1 MKNGGYWG
9 LAYGVAVFSPR
20 RSDIFGPPPRTDTMV
35 RLVAAALFLLLS
47 HFGLASSPLRATL
60 ARTLG
65 ERLYIGLYSVLTLA
79 AFAWLIL
86 AYRGAPTRVL
96 WTAPEWVRLAAILI
110 VPLAFMLI
118 VAGLTTPNPT
128 IVGTE
133 KLLARPDIV
142 RGILRVT
149 RNPFLWGAGL
159 FALAHVAA
167 TGDLASVLFFG
178 TIGVLGLAGA
188 LLLDAKKA
196 KRHSAEWQAFAAAT
210 SNLPF
215 LAILQGRQRLVLR
228 EIGLWRLAL
237 AIGLFVLMLSVHRW
251 AFGTSPLSGL

>member
-1 MKNGGYWG
+1 
-9 LAYGVAVFSPR
+9 
-20 RSDIFGPPPRTDTMV
+20 MV
-35 RLVAAALFLLLS
+35 WLVAASLFLLLS
-47 HFGLASSPLRATL
+47 HFGIASSPLRAIL

-65 ERLYIGLYSVLTLA
+65 ERLYIRLYSVLTLA

-96 WTAPEWVRLAAILI
+96 WTAPGWVRLAALLI
-110 VPLAFMLI
+110 VPLAFVLI
-118 VAGLTTPNPT
+118 EAGLTTPNPT

-133 KLLARPDIV
+133 KLFARPDIV

-167 TGDLASVLFFG
+167 TGDLASVLLFG

-188 LLLDAKKA
+188 PLLDAKKA

-215 LAILQGRQRLVLR
+215 LAIVQGRQRLVLR
-228 EIGLWRLAL
+228 EIGLWRIAL